1 MSSFPPCTHP
11 SPSQLEAIFALLPGH
26 NKDVREEIKEALI
39 ADGCTSIEHVG
50 DLDLPPESRLVNTTA
65 LYGDEQRSFLVP
77 VEKAGIFVRL
87 DRRLFQDERSRDD
100 PYEDIDIFIYRLE
113 DRAKIEAAIFKQV
126 ADEYLARMIHDL
138 GAHCAPTECVSLIR
152 GAIKDSSI
160 GSIWEAEEA
169 ARTIQSSIENEMS
182 EKHVSSIIR
191 KAGF

>member
-11 SPSQLEAIFALLPGH
+11 SPFQLEAIFALLPGH

-50 DLDLPPESRLVNTTA
+50 DLDLPPESRPVNTTA

-87 DRRLFQDERSRDD
+87 DRLLFQDERSSDD

-113 DRAKIEAAIFKQV
+113 DRAKVEAAIFKQV

-138 GAHCAPTECVSLIR
+138 GARCAPTECVNLIR
-152 GAIKDSSI
+152 RAIKDSSI

-169 ARTIQSSIENEMS
+169 ARTIQSSIEDSMPET
-182 EKHVSSIIR
+182 HTSSVIR
-191 KAGF
+191 KARL